1 MDHVK
6 IEKVEQLFRDMLS
19 VIDSLNRIRILSEA
33 SLTPARTHVATV
45 DAGPLGGPLVDN
57 FITEVSLDTWIYFPW
72 DLGLSFQ
79 APIAGPG
86 QG

>member
-33 SLTPARTHVATV
+33 SLTPARRFSGT
-45 DAGPLGGPLVDN
+45 DCRAGAGVNAHDGGIP
-57 FITEVSLDTWIYFPW
+57 
-72 DLGLSFQ
+72 
-79 APIAGPG
+79 AA
-86 QG
+86 

>member
-6 IEKVEQLFRDMLS
+6 IEKIEQLFRDMLM

-57 FITEVSLDTWIYFPW
+57 FITEVSQDTWIYFPW
-72 DLGLSFQ
+72 DLG
-79 APIAGPG
+79 
-86 QG
+86 

>member
-1 MDHVK
+1 MSK
-6 IEKVEQLFRDMLS
+6 SKKGELLFRDMLS

-57 FITEVSLDTWIYFPW
+57 FITEVSQDTRIYFPW
-72 DLGLSFQ
+72 DLG
-79 APIAGPG
+79 
-86 QG
+86 

>member
-57 FITEVSLDTWIYFPW
+57 FITEVSLDTWIYFP
-72 DLGLSFQ
+72 
-79 APIAGPG
+79 
-86 QG
+86 

>member
-6 IEKVEQLFRDMLS
+6 IEKIEQLFRDMLM
-19 VIDSLNRIRILSEA
+19 VIHSLNRIRILSEA

-57 FITEVSLDTWIYFPW
+57 FITEVSQDTWIYFPW
-72 DLGLSFQ
+72 DLG
-79 APIAGPG
+79 
-86 QG
+86 

>member
-19 VIDSLNRIRILSEA
+19 VINSLNRIRILSEA

-45 DAGPLGGPLVDN
+45 DAGPLGGPLVYN
-57 FITEVSLDTWIYFPW
+57 FFTEVSQDTRIYFPW
-72 DLGLSFQ
+72 DLG
-79 APIAGPG
+79 
-86 QG
+86 